1 MARELNKLSAR
12 AVATLAKPG
21 RHSDGGGLYLSI
33 SKNGSSTRRR
43 WVFLFRWEGK
53 LKEMGLGGLS
63 GVPLARAREM
73 AAACRLDLAERRNPL
88 DVRRAAQEAEREA
101 DQARRNVRHATTF
114 GDVADTLLAAK
125 GTAWTNAKHAYQW
138 RQSLEVYAAPLR
150 ALPVAEINTEHI
162 LSALQPI
169 WLVKPETASRT
180 RGRIEAVLDAA
191 RARGLIP
198 AHEANPARWKG
209 HLDHIL
215 PTPAKLTRGHHA
227 AMPWKDVPAFVA
239 QLRQRDGVSPR
250 ALEFIILTA
259 ARLNEVLGMRW
270 GEIDFEARVW
280 ECPAGRM
287 KARKKHRVPLSDRA
301 IAILIG
307 MRPGPADSLVFP
319 GKERGKTL
327 SNMVMKR
334 LSLRMKID
342 GLTSHG
348 FRSSFRDWAGE
359 CTNFPREVCEAAL
372 AHTIGNAVERAY
384 RRADALEKR
393 RRLMDAWAA
402 FCEQRSGNVV
412 RMSRQA

>member
-1 MARELNKLSAR
+1 M
-12 AVATLAKPG
+12 
-21 RHSDGGGLYLSI
+21 
-33 SKNGSSTRRR
+33 
-43 WVFLFRWEGK
+43 
-53 LKEMGLGGLS
+53 S

-162 LSALQPI
+162 LSTLQPI

-239 QLRQRDGVSPR
+239 QLRQRDGVSPWLSLTRTPDIAGAKFVAPGADIISLYAMIASIRRGPFCTR
-250 ALEFIILTA
+250 AISNSRASASAVSTATDGTPKPSPIFTQSRYGLSKPVMERLTA
-259 ARLNEVLGMRW
+259 
-270 GEIDFEARVW
+270 
-280 ECPAGRM
+280 P
-287 KARKKHRVPLSDRA
+287 S
-301 IAILIG
+301 
-307 MRPGPADSLVFP
+307 
-319 GKERGKTL
+319 
-327 SNMVMKR
+327 
-334 LSLRMKID
+334 
-342 GLTSHG
+342 
-348 FRSSFRDWAGE
+348 
-359 CTNFPREVCEAAL
+359 
-372 AHTIGNAVERAY
+372 
-384 RRADALEKR
+384 
-393 RRLMDAWAA
+393 
-402 FCEQRSGNVV
+402 
-412 RMSRQA
+412 